1 MQFDARSCTNISTM
15 LCLKEILITPN
26 LNEFYLIYLAV
37 IRGDQRSSCS
47 KHCLGNVS
55 FNLRWSGTYLAHYNH
70 HKYITCKT
78 AVMAAY
84 YFILWAYYTGGT
96 RSNTSISSCKR
107 IDQHA
112 TRVRRL
118 SPTSNFYLSL
128 AYRRAISLASWFG
141 CFFLLPLNIS
151 LSLLFL

>member
-15 LCLKEILITPN
+15 LCLKEILITSN

-37 IRGDQRSSCS
+37 IRRDQRFSCS
-47 KHCLGNVS
+47 KHCLGNVG
-55 FNLRWSGTYLAHYNH
+55 FNLRWSGTYFAHYNRR
-70 HKYITCKT
+70 KYITCKT
-78 AVMAAY
+78 AMMAAY

-141 CFFLLPLNIS
+141 CFFLFPLNIS